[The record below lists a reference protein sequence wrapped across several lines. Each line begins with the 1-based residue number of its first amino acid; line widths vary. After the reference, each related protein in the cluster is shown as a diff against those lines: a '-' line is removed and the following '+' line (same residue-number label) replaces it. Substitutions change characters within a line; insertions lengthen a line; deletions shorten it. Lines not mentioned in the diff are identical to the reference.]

1 MSAAPETYER
11 VRAIVERVAGQ
22 DRTPLNVD
30 PDTRLLDGFWLD
42 SMEIVEVIV
51 ACEEQFDIVF
61 EETTDLTRDA
71 LATVGSLAALVASRV
86 AAKPRT

>member
-1 MSAAPETYER
+1 M
-11 VRAIVERVAGQ
+11 
-22 DRTPLNVD
+22 
-30 PDTRLLDGFWLD
+30 
-42 SMEIVEVIV
+42 IV